1 MSSDKSRKNLNK
13 PLLAKRIVVKIGS
26 ALLTHKTE
34 AINKAIVESLANEIA
49 MLSRTGIEVILVSSG
64 AIASGRIALNISDKI
79 HDVSLKQVL
88 AAVGQGLLLQLY
100 EQTFKTHNIRIAQ
113 ALLTRHDMEERLG
126 YLNVRN
132 TLLKL
137 IELKVIPIV
146 NENDVVNIE
155 QLSDK
160 TIGDNDTLSAL
171 VANLVD
177 ADLLIM
183 LGKLDGLYSNDPHLD
198 KSARFIPSVDNIDET
213 ILSMGGDSWSEDG
226 VAVGYGG
233 MSAKLQAAKM
243 VTSAG
248 ATAIMASGLQ
258 KDILTKLMS
267 GENLGTRFSPT
278 GDRIESR
285 KRWMLS
291 GIAQKGNL
299 TIDSGA
305 SGALRLKTNSLLPA
319 GVLGVTGSFSRGDV
333 VTISDEREIVIAA
346 GISNYNSEEIDQVK
360 GKHSEKS
367 ESFSQF
373 LVFGFKNF
381 PVPLDCQKID
391 CVKICV
397 QDQAE

>member
-319 GVLGVTGSFSRGDV
+319 GVLVVTGSFSRGDV

-360 GKHSEKS
+360 GKHSEKIRTTLGYDYGDEIVHRS
-367 ESFSQF
+367 
-373 LVFGFKNF
+373 NM
-381 PVPLDCQKID
+381 
-391 CVKICV
+391 VKL
-397 QDQAE
+397 

>member
-360 GKHSEKS
+360 GKHSEKIRTTLGYDYGDEIVHRS
-367 ESFSQF
+367 
-373 LVFGFKNF
+373 NM
-381 PVPLDCQKID
+381 
-391 CVKICV
+391 VKL
-397 QDQAE
+397 